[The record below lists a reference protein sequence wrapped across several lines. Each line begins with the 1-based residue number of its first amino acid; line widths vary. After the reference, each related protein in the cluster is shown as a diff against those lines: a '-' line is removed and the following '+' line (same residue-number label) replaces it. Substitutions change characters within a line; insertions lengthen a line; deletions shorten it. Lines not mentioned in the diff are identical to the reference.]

1 MSRFALFTLF
11 FSLTSLF
18 LHADDNFCR
27 KCQVMRDYHAKNPSK
42 YEYYDDYL
50 KDLEENGEQAVNPK
64 FEDLPENVQMIVDPD
79 RSSQKKSR

>member
-1 MSRFALFTLF
+1 MSRFAL
-11 FSLTSLF
+11 LTAIFASSTFYLS
-18 LHADDNFCR
+18 ADDNFCR

-64 FEDLPENVQMIVDPD
+64 LEDLPEDVKIIMGAEKA
-79 RSSQKKSR
+79 SGKKSR

>member
-1 MSRFALFTLF
+1 MSRFVLFLSF
-11 FSLTSLF
+11 FSVSSLF
-18 LHADDNFCR
+18 LQADDNFCR

-64 FEDLPENVQMIVDPD
+64 FEDLPEDVQYIVDPD
-79 RSSQKKSR
+79 KARSKKSR